1 MSKDGM
7 TLFTL
12 LLCLF
17 PLVAEAK
24 FIRPIVPGFEAPRAE
39 TRLDVHIL
47 GKISNNGWYP
57 VHVAPQGPTPGFSY
71 SLGFYANY
79 GQAEVV
85 VVGLPP
91 LVAQEFLGILAER
104 VIEAAPPFEMY
115 KGYDGIAEGSQI
127 AFVPVAMHHFPDHF
141 DYGGWFYY
149 SMDTDVPFVQ
159 MVWPDATGK
168 FPWEKG
174 YDPVYRDAQPLLNK

>member
-1 MSKDGM
+1 MPRHRI
-7 TLFTL
+7 TLISL

-17 PLVAEAK
+17 PFFAEARTV
-24 FIRPIVPGFEAPRAE
+24 RPIIPEFAE
-39 TRLDVHIL
+39 PAIQTRLDMHIF
-47 GKISNNGWYP
+47 GKIRKDGWYP
-57 VHVAPQGPTPGFSY
+57 LHVAPQGSAQGFSY

-91 LVAQEFLGILAER
+91 MVAQEFLDILAQR

-115 KGYDGIAEGSQI
+115 KGYDGIAEGSKI
-127 AFVPVAMHHFPDHF
+127 AFVPVAMRHFPDHF
-141 DYGGWFYY
+141 DYGGWFYQ
-149 SMDTDVPFVQ
+149 SLGADVPFVQ
-159 MVWPDATGK
+159 MVWPDDKGK

-174 YDPVYRDAQPLLNK
+174 YNPAYHDAQLLLNK